1 MTGLLILAVLVL
13 AGVAVHLQH
22 RLAAVERRA
31 ATLEARVDLL
41 GKSLPT
47 ENVAP
52 TPTKI
57 RSAPWRFPAIR
68 APQSTPAE
76 ASPAEAQTPTQPP
89 PTQPPSTKPPLDLES
104 MIAGRL
110 PIWIGG
116 AALVLAGFFLVRWS
130 IESGLLGPGV
140 RVVLAALF
148 AAALIAASE
157 AARRIPTTADDPRI
171 GQVLAGAGIASAYG
185 TLYMAAALY
194 DLIGALPAFILM
206 IAVTAA
212 GLVLALR
219 HGPPTA
225 VMALVGGF
233 AAPLI
238 AGFDVAGIGP
248 LLVYLGLFV
257 AALFGL
263 AIHRGWAW
271 LALAATASGFAWINL
286 LLFLLGPGDLPAVG
300 LFVVLLAIGATLALP
315 ATEMRRGWVRLL
327 PLAAGLIQLL
337 LLAPA
342 LDFSLLA
349 WGFYLTLSAA
359 ALILAWRDPRLVI
372 AAVGAALLVLILLAT
387 ALFQPQ
393 PGAAPW
399 MAIAATL
406 LFGGAGHVLAMR
418 DRNWSLVAIAGTA
431 GPWIIALGTIAP
443 RMADTLW
450 MVIGL
455 ALAAVSASLAWRR
468 RALADTRDP
477 GLILGSAFA
486 AILFVLALDRLVPFA
501 WIALPIV
508 AAMAALA
515 WWADRTPDRDLARLP
530 TLALATAILA
540 AAQPLVAWTN
550 AALDAVGGNALIYA
564 ELPGPLTAL
573 LSFAVPAIAAIV
585 LLKWRA
591 GVFGTHRP
599 QVALIAT
606 GLALIALHILAKQ
619 IFAITTPP
627 AFVANGFFER
637 AFITQALLGAA
648 WWLRR
653 TDRQPALAALLTGL
667 ALFRILWFDL
677 IVFNPVFVAQSVG
690 ALPALNLVV
699 AHAALA
705 SFWLWTMPS
714 HRSLRMS
721 AAAMTLVAGLALV
734 RQLAQGDI
742 LTGGIRVTENWGYS
756 AVPLGIGLF
765 WLWRGI
771 TTEKR
776 DLRTLGIALLT
787 AVTFKVFLLD
797 AARLDGF
804 LRVVSFLGLGLAL
817 IGIGALYGRFLRKP
831 KTGPSA

>member
-1 MTGLLILAVLVL
+1 MTGLLLLAVLIL
-13 AGVAVHLQH
+13 AGVAVHLH
-22 RLAAVERRA
+22 RRLSAVERRA
-31 ATLEARVDLL
+31 NDLEAMVDLL
-41 GKSLPT
+41 GRWQPVEDLPSTATKSR
-47 ENVAP
+47 
-52 TPTKI
+52 I
-57 RSAPWRFPAIR
+57 APWRFPASR
-68 APQSTPAE
+68 A
-76 ASPAEAQTPTQPP
+76 TQAAPVAP
-89 PTQPPSTKPPLDLES
+89 PTDAEIPTPPARPPLDLES

-148 AAALIAASE
+148 AVALITASE
-157 AARRIPTTADDPRI
+157 AARRIPATADDPRI

-194 DLIGALPAFILM
+194 DLITPLPAFVLM
-206 IAVTAA
+206 IGVTAA

-300 LFVVLLAIGATLALP
+300 LFVVLLSIGATLALP
-315 ATEMRRGWVRLL
+315 ATEMRVGWVRLL
-327 PLAAGLIQLL
+327 PLAGGLVQLL

-342 LDFSLLA
+342 LDFSGLA
-349 WGFYLTLSAA
+349 WGFYITLSAA

-387 ALFQPQ
+387 TLFQPQ

-399 MAIAATL
+399 MTVAATL
-406 LFGGAGHVLAMR
+406 LFGGTGHALTMR
-418 DRNWSLVAIAGTA
+418 DRNWSLVAVAGTA

-443 RMADTLW
+443 RLADTLW
-450 MVIGL
+450 MVSGL
-455 ALAAVSASLAWRR
+455 ALAAACASLAWRR
-468 RALADTRDP
+468 RALIDSRDP

-508 AAMAALA
+508 VAMAALA
-515 WWADRTPDRDLARLP
+515 WWADRTPDRDLARFP
-530 TLALATAILA
+530 TLAFAAAILA
-540 AAQPLVAWTN
+540 AAQPLLAWVN
-550 AALDAVGGNALIYA
+550 AALEAVTGNALIYA
-564 ELPGPLTAL
+564 ALPGPLTAM
-573 LSFAVPAIAAIV
+573 LSFAVPALAAV
-585 LLKWRA
+585 GLLKWKA
-591 GVFGTHRP
+591 KSFAAHRP

-606 GLALIALHILAKQ
+606 GLALVALHILAKQ
-619 IFAITTPP
+619 VFAIATPQ
-627 AFVANGFFER
+627 AFAANGFLER
-637 AFITQALLGAA
+637 AVITQALLAAA

-653 TDRQPALAALLTGL
+653 TDRQPMLAALLTGL

-677 IVFNPVFVAQSVG
+677 IVFNAAFVAQSVG
-690 ALPALNLVV
+690 PLPVLNLAV
-699 AHAALA
+699 AHATLA
-705 SFWLWTMPS
+705 AFWLWTMPP
-714 HRSLRMS
+714 HRSLRAS

-734 RQLAQGDI
+734 RQLAQGDS
-742 LTGGIRVTENWGYS
+742 LTGGIVVMENWGYS

-771 TTEKR
+771 ATDKR

-804 LRVVSFLGLGLAL
+804 LRVLSFLGLGLAL
-817 IGIGALYGRFLRKP
+817 IGIGALYGRFLRRP
-831 KTGPSA
+831 KTTPNA

>member
-1 MTGLLILAVLVL
+1 MFWVIGLLLLAVLVL
-13 AGVAVHLQH
+13 TGVAVHQH
-22 RLAAVERRA
+22 RRLSAVERRA
-31 ATLEARVDLL
+31 DRLESLL
-41 GKSLPT
+41 GQHDISSIAERVQAGP
-47 ENVAP
+47 
-52 TPTKI
+52 
-57 RSAPWRFPAIR
+57 
-68 APQSTPAE
+68 STPAPD
-76 ASPAEAQTPTQPP
+76 ARPP
-89 PTQPPSTKPPLDLES
+89 RAPIDLES

-157 AARRIPTTADDPRI
+157 AARRIPATADDPRI

-233 AAPLI
+233 TAPLI

-372 AAVGAALLVLILLAT
+372 AVVGAALLVLVLLAT

-399 MAIAATL
+399 MAVVATL
-406 LFGGAGHVLAMR
+406 LFGGAGHVLATR

-450 MVIGL
+450 MATGL
-455 ALAAVSASLAWRR
+455 ALAAACASLAWRR
-468 RALADTRDP
+468 RALVDTRDP
-477 GLILGSAFA
+477 GLTLGSAFA

-501 WIALPIV
+501 WVALPIV
-508 AAMAALA
+508 IAMAALA
-515 WWADRTPDRDLARLP
+515 WWADQTPDRDLARLP
-530 TLALATAILA
+530 TLAFAAAILA
-540 AAQPLVAWTN
+540 AAQPLTEWLG
-550 AALDAVGGNALIYA
+550 AASQGLTGNALIYVA
-564 ELPGPLTAL
+564 LPDPLAAL
-573 LSFAVPAIAAIV
+573 RSFALPAIAVFA
-585 LLKWRA
+585 LLKWRPTTFA
-591 GVFGTHRP
+591 THRP

-606 GLALIALHILAKQ
+606 ALALIALHILAKQ
-619 IFAITTPP
+619 VFAIATPS
-627 AFVANGFFER
+627 AFVANGFLER
-637 AFITQALLGAA
+637 VLITQALLATA
-648 WWLRR
+648 WQLHRS
-653 TDRQPALAALLTGL
+653 DRATKLAAALTAL

-677 IVFNPVFVAQSVG
+677 IVFNPVFVPQSVG
-690 ALPALNLVV
+690 AVPVANFAV

-705 SFWLWTMPS
+705 AFWLWTMPP
-714 HRSLRMS
+714 RRWLRLS
-721 AAAMTLVAGLALV
+721 AAATTLIAGVVLV

-742 LTGGIRVTENWGYS
+742 LTGGIGVTENWGYS

-771 TTEKR
+771 ATEKR

-797 AARLDGF
+797 AARLDGV
-804 LRVVSFLGLGLAL
+804 LRVLSFLGLGLAL
-817 IGIGALYGRFLRKP
+817 IGIGALYGRFLRRPKP
-831 KTGPSA
+831 TPTA

>member
-1 MTGLLILAVLVL
+1 MFWVIGLLLLAVLVL
-13 AGVAVHLQH
+13 TGVAVHQH
-22 RLAAVERRA
+22 RRLSAVERRA
-31 ATLEARVDLL
+31 DRLESLL
-41 GKSLPT
+41 GQHDISSIAERVQPRPATAKTRTTTWQFPG
-47 ENVAP
+47 
-52 TPTKI
+52 I
-57 RSAPWRFPAIR
+57 RPAQ
-68 APQSTPAE
+68 AGPSTPAPD
-76 ASPAEAQTPTQPP
+76 ARSPRAPI
-89 PTQPPSTKPPLDLES
+89 DLES

-148 AAALIAASE
+148 AAALIATSE
-157 AARRIPTTADDPRI
+157 AARRIPATADDPRI

-233 AAPLI
+233 TAPLI

-342 LDFSLLA
+342 LDFSPLA

-387 ALFQPQ
+387 ALFQAQ

-399 MAIAATL
+399 MAVVATL
-406 LFGGAGHVLAMR
+406 LFGGAGHGLAMR

-450 MVIGL
+450 MATGL

-468 RALADTRDP
+468 RALVDTRDP

-508 AAMAALA
+508 AAMAALVR
-515 WWADRTPDRDLARLP
+515 WADQTPDRNLVRLP
-530 TLALATAILA
+530 TLAFAAAILA
-540 AAQPLVAWTN
+540 AAQPLTEWLG
-550 AALDAVGGNALIYA
+550 AASQGLTGNALIYSA
-564 ELPGPLTAL
+564 LPDPLTAL
-573 LSFAVPAIAAIV
+573 RSFALPAIAVFA
-585 LLKWRA
+585 LLKWRPTTFA
-591 GVFGTHRP
+591 THRP

-606 GLALIALHILAKQ
+606 ALALIALHILAKQ
-619 IFAITTPP
+619 VFAIATPS
-627 AFVANGFFER
+627 AFVANGFLER
-637 AFITQALLGAA
+637 VLITQALLATG
-648 WWLRR
+648 WQLHRS
-653 TDRQPALAALLTGL
+653 DRAPKLAAALTAL

-677 IVFNPVFVAQSVG
+677 IVFNPAFVAQSVG
-690 ALPALNLVV
+690 AVPVANFAV

-705 SFWLWTMPS
+705 AFWLWTMPP
-714 HRSLRMS
+714 RRWLRLS
-721 AAAMTLVAGLALV
+721 AAATTLIAGVVLV

-742 LTGGIRVTENWGYS
+742 LTGGIGVTENWGYS

-771 TTEKR
+771 ATEKR
-776 DLRTLGIALLT
+776 DLRTLGIVLLT

-797 AARLDGF
+797 AARLDGV
-804 LRVVSFLGLGLAL
+804 LRVLSFLGLGLAL
-817 IGIGALYGRFLRKP
+817 IGIGALYGRFLRRPKP
-831 KTGPSA
+831 TPTA